1 MRPILSVFFLE
12 FVCVLAFA
20 QDDSSKD
27 LRVVPAVDVQR
38 YCGTWYEIA
47 RLPNSF
53 QKQCV
58 GDVTATYTLDNDEF
72 IVVNRCRKE
81 NGEIAEAVGRA
92 RRASSDGPYTK
103 LKVRF
108 APAILSFLPFVWG
121 NYWIID
127 LADDYSYAVVGEP
140 KREYLWILSRTRTLP
155 DATVRQI
162 MERLVQQGYDLKD
175 LKFTVQGDEKSN

>member
-1 MRPILSVFFLE
+1 MKSILSA
-12 FVCVLAFA
+12 CIIGVLSVPGIA
-20 QDDSSKD
+20 QDNSPKD

-47 RLPNSF
+47 RLPNTF
-53 QKQCV
+53 QRQCV
-58 GDVTATYTLDNDEF
+58 GDVTATYTLDNDEL

-92 RRASSDGPYTK
+92 RRASTDGPYTK

-121 NYWIID
+121 DYWIID

-155 DATVRQI
+155 DATLRQI
-162 MERLVQQGYDLKD
+162 MERLTGQGYGLQE
-175 LKFTVQGDEKSN
+175 LKFTVQSEERSN